1 MKYRISLYCKCNLE
15 RYLKFEYQKIGV
27 LVQLGIIK
35 YNAMYLFLQNVNIHH
50 PKTVALGL
58 LSERIVQISAT
69 VIRCSVATESGKVA
83 TWMDELLNHAALKLE
98 HPAQSFTEFTVD
110 RIVSLHTCALYTVS
124 RLESGAL
131 YWW

>member
-1 MKYRISLYCKCNLE
+1 MSLYCKCNLE
-15 RYLKFEYQKIGV
+15 RYLKYEYQKTCM
-27 LVQLGIIK
+27 LVQLGIIE
-35 YNAMYLFLQNVNIHH
+35 YNAIYLVLQNVNIHH

>member
-1 MKYRISLYCKCNLE
+1 MNIEKYVCLSKWA
-15 RYLKFEYQKIGV
+15 FEY
-27 LVQLGIIK
+27 
-35 YNAMYLFLQNVNIHH
+35 NPMYLFFQNVNIHH

-58 LSERIVQISAT
+58 LSERVVQISAT
-69 VIRCSVATESGKVA
+69 VIRCSVATEGGKVA

-110 RIVSLHTCALYTVS
+110 RIVSIHTCALYTVS

>member
-1 MKYRISLYCKCNLE
+1 
-15 RYLKFEYQKIGV
+15 
-27 LVQLGIIK
+27 
-35 YNAMYLFLQNVNIHH
+35 MYSFLQNVNIHH

-83 TWMDELLNHAALKLE
+83 TWLDELLNHAAVKLE

-110 RIVSLHTCALYTVS
+110 HIASLHTCTLYTVA

>member
-1 MKYRISLYCKCNLE
+1 M
-15 RYLKFEYQKIGV
+15 
-27 LVQLGIIK
+27 LVQLGIID

-98 HPAQSFTEFTVD
+98 HPAQNFTEFTVD